1 MTPIDREHGPEDD
14 AQRFERLLLDS
25 ARADALPR
33 DVSGAWAS
41 FSATLLSVGE
51 LTTASASAGAA
62 RLRPPSADTDAS
74 ALGGGTRALALK
86 WLVVGALAGSA
97 LTAFTL
103 DGARAWRTRDSA
115 TVASVSPV
123 TSVAPPVQPAS
134 VAPAAVVP
142 QVVGDSSSGRATLE
156 AERVRPRHVPKATA
170 ASVPTALPS
179 ANRGNSV
186 ENPLE
191 RPHSTLGAQ
200 VALLDAARTA
210 AAAGAFGEA
219 LSLIERYR
227 HDFPTG
233 ELAPDA
239 EVVAIE
245 ALAAQSDD
253 DALRE
258 RVARFL
264 ARYPADPHVA
274 RVKALA
280 GR

>member
-1 MTPIDREHGPEDD
+1 MIPIDREQGPEDD

-33 DVSGAWAS
+33 DVSDAWAS
-41 FSATLLSVGE
+41 FSASLLSVGE
-51 LTTASASAGAA
+51 LTTASASAGGA
-62 RLRPPSADTDAS
+62 RLRAPSANVGAS

-97 LTAFTL
+97 LTAFTM
-103 DGARAWRTRDSA
+103 DRARAWWTRGSA
-115 TVASVSPV
+115 TVASISPV
-123 TSVAPPVQPAS
+123 TSVTPPVQPAS
-134 VAPAAVVP
+134 VAPAAAIP
-142 QVVGDSSSGRATLE
+142 QIVGDSSSDRAALE
-156 AERVRPRHVPKATA
+156 AERVQPRHVPKATA
-170 ASVPTALPS
+170 ASVPAVLTS
-179 ANRGNSV
+179 ANRGNSA

-219 LSLIERYR
+219 LSLTDRYQR
-227 HDFPTG
+227 EFPTG

-245 ALAAQSDD
+245 ALAAQGDD